1 MACSIEYVL
10 DQVDDETVQLTVTG
24 GLIDK
29 LQDEMKGLA
38 EFVDYEARLLNTMRS
53 DIKNLDAVDT
63 TFVRPLP
70 HDVSTQ
76 IKEFTADASKN
87 DKLKTILANLCRVQT
102 AYTLALELA
111 TQVSQDAE
119 HIVNQKAKFKFKVKG
134 QPQLWA
140 PHNQYTVIQENTK
153 DLAQKLMIIYTL
165 EFMAPIVEAFKQ
177 LEEALEATRAATSAT
192 SAADFGGDFGGDLG
206 D

>member
-24 GLIDK
+24 ELIDR

-38 EFVDYEARLLNTMRS
+38 DFADYEVGLLNTMRC

-87 DKLKTILANLCRVQT
+87 DTLKKILDNLCLVQT
-102 AYTLALELA
+102 AYSLALELA
-111 TQVSQDAE
+111 TRVLQDAE
-119 HIVNQKAKFKFKVKG
+119 HIVDQKAKFKFKVGG
-134 QPQLWA
+134 QAGFWA
-140 PHNQYTVIQENTK
+140 PHDQYTDIQEGTK
-153 DLAQKLMIIYTL
+153 VLAQKLMINYTL
-165 EFMAPIVEAFKQ
+165 ELMTPIVEAVKQ

-192 SAADFGGDFGGDLG
+192 SGGDFGGDFGGD
-206 D
+206 